1 MALDGWSLDQ
11 KINKLRD
18 ELVNEMR
25 ELKVHFAVLYEYM
38 KKTEEKPAAKKE
50 KKKKVLKD

>member
-38 KKTEEKPAAKKE
+38 KKMEEKPAAKKE

>member
-25 ELKVHFAVLYEYM
+25 ELKVHFAVLYDYM
-38 KKTEEKPAAKKE
+38 KKMDEKPASKKAT
-50 KKKKVLKD
+50 KKKVLKD